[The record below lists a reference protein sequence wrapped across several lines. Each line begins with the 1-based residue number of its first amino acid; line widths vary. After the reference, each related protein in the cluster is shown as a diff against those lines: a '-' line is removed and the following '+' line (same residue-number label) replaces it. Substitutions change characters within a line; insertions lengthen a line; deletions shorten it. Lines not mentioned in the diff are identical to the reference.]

1 MKTIPMTDLCS
12 EPDAVLDSAQTERIL
27 ISRGGKPCA
36 LLVGI
41 EAYDA
46 EDLQW
51 ATSSEFWEMIGQ
63 RRARGREIPLA
74 EVEARLGLKRP
85 IPKTPKTRPR
95 KSADK

>member
-12 EPDAVLDSAQTERIL
+12 EPNAVLDSAQTERIV

-36 LLVGI
+36 VLVGI

-51 ATSSEFWEMIGQ
+51 AAPSEFWQMIGQ
-63 RRARGREIPLA
+63 RRAHGKEVPLA
-74 EVEARLGLKRP
+74 EVEARLGLKPAR
-85 IPKTPKTRPR
+85 PKTRSTR
-95 KSADK
+95 KSAHK

>member
-1 MKTIPMTDLCS
+1 MKTVPLSDLCS
-12 EPDAVLDSAQTERIL
+12 EPDAVLDSAQTERIV
-27 ISRGGKPCA
+27 ISRGGRPCA

-46 EDLQW
+46 EDLRW

-63 RRARGREIPLA
+63 RRTHGNEVPLA

-85 IPKTPKTRPR
+85 RPKSRSTR
-95 KSADK
+95 KSGRK